1 MKFEIPIQA
10 VAKQRPRFS
19 NGKVYTP
26 QKTRN
31 FENDII
37 YFVSRESVVKI
48 NGPIS
53 ARIEV
58 FYQKPKSI
66 PKRVLWKVTKP
77 DIDNLAKSVLDALNG
92 ICYHDDNQVSELYIS
107 KKYSDRSYILLTLEP
122 IHA

>member
-1 MKFEIPIQA
+1 MKFEIPLQA

-31 FENDII
+31 FENDIL
-37 YFVSRESVVKI
+37 YFVSRENVTKI
-48 NGPIS
+48 RGPIS

-66 PKRVLWKVTKP
+66 SKRAIWKVTKP
-77 DIDNLAKSVLDALNG
+77 DVDNIAKSVLDALNG
-92 ICYHDDNQVSELYIS
+92 YCYVDDNQVCELYIS
-107 KKYSDRSYILLTLEP
+107 KKYSDRSYILLTLTP